1 MMSSAKL
8 ARIARSCW
16 GVGAS
21 SGACVLRGGR
31 SARVFLVSRAAH
43 ASRLRRGRRACLG
56 LVVGSALSVGIARA
70 SPPPLPPLPDYMLR
84 DDAAALPDASHNAP
98 PLPREVAVEVP
109 NPFRD
114 ESAETTDAS
123 KATVSSAAGASA
135 ATGGVGGVGDG
146 GGTTAASAD
155 ITADGSS
162 LPTQPSTPTRDAA
175 ATSALEGP
183 PTPLPPLPRL
193 SSAPKTVA
201 DAHLAADDKAISL
214 NFQRAELGAVLNAFA
229 QFTGLNIVASERVRG
244 PVSLR
249 LDKVPWRTAFD
260 TLLDVHGLAMER
272 HGNVIWVAPQADLAA
287 RERQRFEAHARSA
300 DLEPLASR
308 MFQLNYA
315 RAEDVRRLLTGS
327 GNQRVLSRR
336 GAATA
341 DPRTNL
347 LFVTDLEARLAQ
359 IAALLGSVDRPTRQV
374 LIEARIVEGE
384 HGFSRN
390 LGVRLSMAATSE
402 DGSARGLTGGKD
414 GAVYDLSAR
423 PIAGF
428 DAATAG
434 LTLFAAAA
442 TRLLNIELSALEAE
456 GRGEIVSSPRVVTA
470 DRMKAVVEQGTELPY
485 QAKVGQGVSGVQFR
499 RATLKLEVEPQI
511 MPDGRVVLDLDVA
524 KDSVGEQTDAGP
536 AINTK
541 HVQTRVEVEDGGTVS
556 IGGIYATDDRDD
568 VTRVPLLGKIP
579 LLGALFRH
587 RAHRDQRS
595 ELAVFITPRVVQIN

>member
-1 MMSSAKL
+1 MTRLKPHSFALSSVETRASP
-8 ARIARSCW
+8 RIKI
-16 GVGAS
+16 
-21 SGACVLRGGR
+21 
-31 SARVFLVSRAAH
+31 
-43 ASRLRRGRRACLG
+43 CLG
-56 LVVGSALSVGIARA
+56 LYLGAALGAGVAQAAI
-70 SPPPLPPLPDYMLR
+70 PPLPPLPPLPAYMPL
-84 DDAAALPDASHNAP
+84 DDAVSPHDTRYSGTTSM
-98 PLPREVAVEVP
+98 PRDVTAEVP

-114 ESAETTDAS
+114 DSADDPD
-123 KATVSSAAGASA
+123 SARASA
-135 ATGGVGGVGDG
+135 
-146 GGTTAASAD
+146 TAANAGQNERAD
-155 ITADGSS
+155 TDVDADGSPPS
-162 LPTQPSTPTRDAA
+162 RRQSANTALRNADGDADTDTDGSVPLRRQPASEARAEAA
-175 ATSALEGP
+175 GSAAPLEGP
-183 PTPLPPLPRL
+183 PVPLPPLARL
-193 SSAPKTVA
+193 SNAPRSVA
-201 DAHLAADDKAISL
+201 DTALAPDDKPISL

-229 QFTGLNIVASERVRG
+229 KFTGLNVVASERVRG
-244 PVSLR
+244 TVSLR

-260 TLLDVHGLAMER
+260 TLLDVNGLAMER
-272 HGNVIWVAPQADLAA
+272 HGNVIWVAPIADLAA
-287 RERQRFEAHARSA
+287 RERQRFEAHARAA

-308 MFQLNYA
+308 TFELHYA
-315 RAEDVRRLLTGS
+315 HAEDVRRLLTGS
-327 GNQRVLSRR
+327 GAQRVLSRR

-347 LFVTDLEARLAQ
+347 LFVTDLEGRLAQ
-359 IAALLGSVDRPTRQV
+359 IAALLASVDRPTRQV

-390 LGVRLSMAATSE
+390 LGVKLSMAATNA
-402 DGSARGLTGGKD
+402 DGTAKGLTDAG
-414 GAVYDLSAR
+414 YDLSAR

-434 LTLFAAAA
+434 LTLFAAGA
-442 TRLLNIELSALEAE
+442 TRLLNIELSALEAQ
-456 GRGEIVSSPRVVTA
+456 GHGEIVSSPRVVTA

-568 VTRVPLLGKIP
+568 VTRVPVLGKIP
-579 LLGALFRH
+579 VLGALFRH

-595 ELAVFITPRVVQIN
+595 ELAVFITPRVVQTN

>member
-1 MMSSAKL
+1 MVISA
-8 ARIARSCW
+8 
-16 GVGAS
+16 
-21 SGACVLRGGR
+21 
-31 SARVFLVSRAAH
+31 
-43 ASRLRRGRRACLG
+43 
-56 LVVGSALSVGIARA
+56 GIVRA
-70 SPPPLPPLPDYMLR
+70 STAPLPPLPAYMPL
-84 DDAAALPDASHNAP
+84 DDAIAPLDARHDVP
-98 PLPREVAVEVP
+98 PLPRGIAAELP
-109 NPFRD
+109 NPFHDDSAD
-114 ESAETTDAS
+114 EPGMSRA
-123 KATVSSAAGASA
+123 A
-135 ATGGVGGVGDG
+135 ATAGIGRSDDLAGDADG
-146 GGTTAASAD
+146 SVPLRRQSAASA
-155 ITADGSS
+155 
-162 LPTQPSTPTRDAA
+162 RDDVTG
-175 ATSALEGP
+175 TSALEGP
-183 PTPLPPLPRL
+183 PVPLPPLARL
-193 SSAPKTVA
+193 SDAPKTPA
-201 DAHLAADDKAISL
+201 DAKLAADDKPISL

-244 PVSLR
+244 AVSLR

-260 TLLDVHGLAMER
+260 TLLDVNGLAMER
-272 HGNVIWVAPQADLAA
+272 HGNVIWVAPIADLAT
-287 RERQRFEAHARSA
+287 RERQRFEAHARAA

-308 MFQLNYA
+308 TFELHYA
-315 RAEDVRRLLTGS
+315 RAEDVRRLLTGA
-327 GNQRVLSRR
+327 GNQRVLSKR

-347 LFVTDLEARLAQ
+347 LFVTDLEGRLAQ
-359 IAALLGSVDRPTRQV
+359 ITALLASVDRPTRQV

-390 LGVRLSMAATSE
+390 LGMRLSMAAANA
-402 DGSARGLTGGKD
+402 DGTARGLTGGKD

-423 PIAGF
+423 PISGF

-434 LTLFAAAA
+434 LTLFAAGA

-568 VTRVPLLGKIP
+568 VTRVPVLGKIP
-579 LLGALFRH
+579 VLGALFRH

-595 ELAVFITPRVVQIN
+595 ELAVFITPRVVQTN

>member
-1 MMSSAKL
+1 MRLMKSPGL
-8 ARIARSCW
+8 AVPR
-16 GVGAS
+16 VGARGN
-21 SGACVLRGGR
+21 SGFGVHHGLPAPTRGGAFCGSLYAPLR
-31 SARVFLVSRAAH
+31 SLFSGLVAGVAIGASLAH
-43 ASRLRRGRRACLG
+43 AST
-56 LVVGSALSVGIARA
+56 
-70 SPPPLPPLPDYMLR
+70 SPPPLPSYMPLDN
-84 DDAAALPDASHNAP
+84 ALTSVSERYDVP
-98 PLPREVAVEVP
+98 PLPRGGVGEVP

-114 ESAETTDAS
+114 ESVGEPGISRA
-123 KATVSSAAGASA
+123 A
-135 ATGGVGGVGDG
+135 ATAGIENAGDVAG
-146 GGTTAASAD
+146 RANANADPSANVDTDVDTDGSVPLGRQSAASARD
-155 ITADGSS
+155 VATGS
-162 LPTQPSTPTRDAA
+162 AM
-175 ATSALEGP
+175 LEGP
-183 PTPLPPLPRL
+183 PVPLPPLARL
-193 SSAPKTVA
+193 SNSPKTPA
-201 DAHLAADDKAISL
+201 DARLAADDKPISL

-244 PVSLR
+244 TVSLR

-260 TLLDVHGLAMER
+260 TLLDVNGLAMER
-272 HGNVIWVAPQADLAA
+272 HGNVIWVAPIAELAA
-287 RERQRFEAHARSA
+287 RERQRFEAHARVA

-308 MFQLNYA
+308 TFELHYA
-315 RAEDVRRLLTGS
+315 RAEDVRRLLTGA
-327 GNQRVLSRR
+327 GNQRVLSKR

-359 IAALLGSVDRPTRQV
+359 ITALLASVDRPTRQV

-390 LGVRLSMAATSE
+390 LGVRLAMAATNA
-402 DGSARGLTGGKD
+402 DGTARGLTGGKD
-414 GAVYDLSAR
+414 GTVYDLSAR
-423 PIAGF
+423 PISGF

-434 LTLFAAAA
+434 LTLFAAGA
-442 TRLLNIELSALEAE
+442 TRLLNIELSALEAD

-568 VTRVPLLGKIP
+568 VTRVPVLGKIP
-579 LLGALFRH
+579 VLGALFRH

-595 ELAVFITPRVVQIN
+595 ELAVFITPRVVQTN

>member
-1 MMSSAKL
+1 MRLMKPFGL
-8 ARIARSCW
+8 AASRV
-16 GVGAS
+16 GVRVCFGL
-21 SGACVLRGGR
+21 GVCRGLFGCVRGGPLHSPVR
-31 SARVFLVSRAAH
+31 GTRHR
-43 ASRLRRGRRACLG
+43 RLHSLIRG
-56 LVVGSALSVGIARA
+56 LVAGMVISAGIVRA
-70 SPPPLPPLPDYMLR
+70 STAPLPPLPAYMPL
-84 DDAAALPDASHNAP
+84 DDAIAPLDARHDVP
-98 PLPREVAVEVP
+98 PLPRGIAAELP
-109 NPFRD
+109 NPFHDDSAD
-114 ESAETTDAS
+114 EPGMSRA
-123 KATVSSAAGASA
+123 A
-135 ATGGVGGVGDG
+135 ATAGIGRSDDLAGDADG
-146 GGTTAASAD
+146 SVPLRRQSAASA
-155 ITADGSS
+155 
-162 LPTQPSTPTRDAA
+162 RDDVTG
-175 ATSALEGP
+175 TSALEGP
-183 PTPLPPLPRL
+183 PVPLPPLARL
-193 SSAPKTVA
+193 SDAPKTPA
-201 DAHLAADDKAISL
+201 DAKLAADDKPISL

-244 PVSLR
+244 AVSLR

-260 TLLDVHGLAMER
+260 TLLDVNGLAMER
-272 HGNVIWVAPQADLAA
+272 HGNVIWVAPIADLAT
-287 RERQRFEAHARSA
+287 RERQRFEAHARAA

-308 MFQLNYA
+308 TFELHYA
-315 RAEDVRRLLTGS
+315 RAEDVRRLLTGA
-327 GNQRVLSRR
+327 GNQRVLSKR

-347 LFVTDLEARLAQ
+347 LFVTDLEGRLAQ
-359 IAALLGSVDRPTRQV
+359 ITALLASVDRPTRQV

-390 LGVRLSMAATSE
+390 LGMRLSMAAANA
-402 DGSARGLTGGKD
+402 DGTARGLTGGKD

-423 PIAGF
+423 PISGF

-434 LTLFAAAA
+434 LTLFAAGA

-568 VTRVPLLGKIP
+568 VTRVPVLGKIP
-579 LLGALFRH
+579 VLGALFRH

-595 ELAVFITPRVVQIN
+595 ELAVFITPRVVQTN

>member
-1 MMSSAKL
+1 MRLPKTRRVAMACIGARFGIAIGVALSA
-8 ARIARSCW
+8 
-16 GVGAS
+16 GV
-21 SGACVLRGGR
+21 V
-31 SARVFLVSRAAH
+31 H
-43 ASRLRRGRRACLG
+43 AS
-56 LVVGSALSVGIARA
+56 IE
-70 SPPPLPPLPDYMLR
+70 PLPPLPGYMPL
-84 DDAAALPDASHNAP
+84 DEATAPLDAGYSP
-98 PLPREVAVEVP
+98 PPIPRGMSAEVS

-114 ESAETTDAS
+114 ESADEAGVTRS
-123 KATVSSAAGASA
+123 GSAAGASP
-135 ATGGVGGVGDG
+135 GGEARDG
-146 GGTTAASAD
+146 FDDAVPLQKSTTASRE
-155 ITADGSS
+155 
-162 LPTQPSTPTRDAA
+162 PSTT
-175 ATSALEGP
+175 LEGP
-183 PTPLPPLPRL
+183 PVPLPPLLRL
-193 SSAPKTVA
+193 GDSAATPA
-201 DAHLAADDKAISL
+201 DSKLAADDKPISL

-244 PVSLR
+244 AVSLR

-260 TLLDVHGLAMER
+260 TLLDVNGLAMER
-272 HGNVIWVAPQADLAA
+272 HGNVIWVAPIADLAA
-287 RERQRFEAHARSA
+287 RERQRFEAHARVA
-300 DLEPLASR
+300 ELEPLASR
-308 MFQLNYA
+308 TFELHYA
-315 RAEDVRRLLTGS
+315 RAEDVRRLLTGA
-327 GNQRVLSRR
+327 GNQRVLSKR

-347 LFVTDLEARLAQ
+347 LFVTEIEGRLAQ
-359 IAALLGSVDRPTRQV
+359 IATLLASVDRPTRQV

-390 LGVRLSMAATSE
+390 LGVRLSMTAPSA
-402 DGSARGLTGGKD
+402 DGTARGVNGGAD
-414 GAVYDLSAR
+414 GTVYDLSAR

-434 LTLFAAAA
+434 LTLFAARA

-568 VTRVPLLGKIP
+568 VTRVPVLGKIP
-579 LLGALFRH
+579 FLGALFRH

-595 ELAVFITPRVVQIN
+595 ELAVFITPRVVQTN

>member
-1 MMSSAKL
+1 MRLMKPFGHAESRVGVRVWFGSGVCRGL
-8 ARIARSCW
+8 PGRMCGGPVRNVARSSIHNSLC
-16 GVGAS
+16 GL
-21 SGACVLRGGR
+21 LRG
-31 SARVFLVSRAAH
+31 LVACMAISLGIAH
-43 ASRLRRGRRACLG
+43 AST
-56 LVVGSALSVGIARA
+56 
-70 SPPPLPPLPDYMLR
+70 PPLPPLPAYMPL
-84 DDAAALPDASHNAP
+84 DDAIAPPDARYDVP
-98 PLPREVAVEVP
+98 PLPRGTAAEVP

-114 ESAETTDAS
+114 NSVDDSVADS
-123 KATVSSAAGASA
+123 GVSRAA
-135 ATGGVGGVGDG
+135 ATADIGRADDLAGDADG
-146 GGTTAASAD
+146 SVPLRRQSAASAYN
-155 ITADGSS
+155 
-162 LPTQPSTPTRDAA
+162 DATG
-175 ATSALEGP
+175 TSALEGP
-183 PTPLPPLPRL
+183 PVPLPPLARL
-193 SSAPKTVA
+193 SDAPKTPA
-201 DAHLAADDKAISL
+201 DAKLAADDKPISL

-244 PVSLR
+244 AVSLR

-260 TLLDVHGLAMER
+260 TLLDVNGLAMER
-272 HGNVIWVAPQADLAA
+272 HGNVIWVAPIADLAA
-287 RERQRFEAHARSA
+287 RERQRFEAHARAA

-308 MFQLNYA
+308 TFELHYA
-315 RAEDVRRLLTGS
+315 RAEDVRRLLTGA
-327 GNQRVLSRR
+327 GNQRVLSKR

-347 LFVTDLEARLAQ
+347 LFVTDLEGRLAQ
-359 IAALLGSVDRPTRQV
+359 ITALLASVDRPTRQV

-390 LGVRLSMAATSE
+390 LGVRLSMAAANA
-402 DGSARGLTGGKD
+402 DGTARGLTGGTD
-414 GAVYDLSAR
+414 GTVYDLSAR
-423 PIAGF
+423 PISGF

-434 LTLFAAAA
+434 LTLFAARA

-556 IGGIYATDDRDD
+556 IGGIYATDNRDD
-568 VTRVPLLGKIP
+568 VTRVPVLGKIP
-579 LLGALFRH
+579 VLGALFRH

-595 ELAVFITPRVVQIN
+595 ELAVFITPRVVQTN